1 LSVALNLNKKKVH
14 FENERALPRK
24 NIKCA
29 HPQSKALVINWREKK
44 KRINEE

>member
-1 LSVALNLNKKKVH
+1 LNKKKVH
-14 FENERALPRK
+14 FEENERALPRK

-29 HPQSKALVINWREKK
+29 HPQSKTLMINWREKK